1 MSKYIL
7 SYALLG
13 LFIGLGC
20 YILCR
25 PSRRFEGDRP

>member
-7 SYALLG
+7 SSALLG
-13 LFIGLGC
+13 LFIALGC

-25 PSRRFEGDRP
+25 PSRRFEGDR